1 MPLTFEAVPRGYDGQ
16 PYSQRGLGAGPGEP
30 RGWRRQECSLSTVM
44 L

>member
-16 PYSQRGLGAGPGEP
+16 PYSQRGPGEP
-30 RGWRRQECSLSTVM
+30 HGWRRQEYSLSTVM